1 MSWKSETRRKVEFML
16 DVYAAGN
23 IGDANL
29 TAGLAEVIDTE
40 LSDTELSTRCTMD
53 FVRACGDLAGHLK
66 PGILLSHAQGRYLA
80 ALDNMIPRPL
90 VDAEAKERIEFL
102 CRVIAAREIERGL
115 LG

>member
-29 TAGLAEVIDTE
+29 TAELAEVI
-40 LSDTELSTRCTMD
+40 DTELSTRCTMD

-90 VDAEAKERIEFL
+90 VDADAKERIEFL